1 MFNFFFFNLTQK
13 KRIKMNTD
21 PLLDLDVKVR
31 ENS

>member
-1 MFNFFFFNLTQK
+1 MFNFFFFQLNAEKTHQDEY
-13 KRIKMNTD
+13 R